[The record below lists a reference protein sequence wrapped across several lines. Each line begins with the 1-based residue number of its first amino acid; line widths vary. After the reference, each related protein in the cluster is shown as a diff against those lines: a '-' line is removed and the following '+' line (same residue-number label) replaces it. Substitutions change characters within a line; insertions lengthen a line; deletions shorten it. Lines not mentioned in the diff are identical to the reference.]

1 MVTEEQRRSS
11 CVGAVRPHLFMTPGA
26 TGTVFMACSFP
37 CLPSPH
43 NEPHYSAPLAST
55 IAVLFWHR
63 THQHHRWWWWWW
75 RDQRWAKE
83 KTKSKVFLEFQGKTF
98 GFCFIQILFCFFYQ
112 ELLGKV
118 QLWFGVYL
126 SIIQKYKA
134 ALFSQC
140 QCFGGLFRG
149 TLQPRGRDLNLRFS
163 YKPGPDSLTRRSYLI
178 LHIKMSQLLH
188 VFGLF

>member
-98 GFCFIQILFCFFYQ
+98 GFCFIQILFFFSIRN
-112 ELLGKV
+112 
-118 QLWFGVYL
+118 YL
-126 SIIQKYKA
+126 EKCSCGLAYIY
-134 ALFSQC
+134 L
-140 QCFGGLFRG
+140 LFRNIKQ
-149 TLQPRGRDLNLRFS
+149 LYSVSVSVLEVCSEALS
-163 YKPGPDSLTRRSYLI
+163 SPGAGI
-178 LHIKMSQLLH
+178 
-188 VFGLF
+188 